1 MVTNLSEVF
10 IVILTATI
18 SALVIGPMMIRL
30 AQRIHLVDMPGAAP
44 HKTHQMDTP
53 IAGGLVILVSLMI
66 TLGIL
71 RLQLSNEVRGI
82 LLGALVMMLWG
93 LLDDRFNLR
102 PSFKIFG
109 QLLAALIIISFG
121 VQVHIT
127 KIDWLD
133 LLITLFWFIGIT
145 NAFNFVDSMDGLAVG
160 LAGIASAFFMLVTLD
175 SAQPELAFLSAAF
188 LGTMIGC
195 FFYNA
200 PPARMFLGD
209 SGSLTLGFAL
219 AAIGIAYTPAQAGL
233 PQGVSWFT
241 PILVLGVPIFDMVLV
256 VISRLRKRKPIYLAN
271 TDHVY
276 HRLVRLGFK
285 PNRAVAA
292 MQVTSILLG
301 LIAFVALDM
310 DVFAANLI
318 FLVVV
323 VIALII
329 LFMFEKYLSEEQSSP
344 T

>member
-1 MVTNLSEVF
+1 
-10 IVILTATI
+10 
-18 SALVIGPMMIRL
+18 MIRL
-30 AQRIHLVDMPGAAP
+30 ARRIQLIDMPGAAA
-44 HKTHQMDTP
+44 HKKHQVETP

-66 TLGIL
+66 TLGFL

-82 LLGALVMMLWG
+82 LLGTLVMMLWG
-93 LLDDRFNLR
+93 LMDDRFNLR
-102 PSFKIFG
+102 ASQKILG
-109 QLLAALIIISFG
+109 QLLAALIIIGFG

-133 LLITLFWFIGIT
+133 LLITIFWFVGLT

-175 SAQPELAFLSAAF
+175 SDQPELAFLSAAF

-233 PQGVSWFT
+233 PQGVSWFI
-241 PILVLGVPIFDMVLV
+241 PILVLGVPIFDMALV
-256 VISRLRKRKPIYLAN
+256 VVSRLRKRSPIYLAS

-276 HRLVRLGFK
+276 HRFVRLGFK

-292 MQVTSILLG
+292 MQIAAIILSLVAYITLTTNV
-301 LIAFVALDM
+301 LI
-310 DVFAANLI
+310 ANLI
-318 FLVVV
+318 FAGIVLL
-323 VIALII
+323 ALFA
-329 LFMFEKYLSEEQSSP
+329 LLYLETRVESE
-344 T
+344 

>member
-1 MVTNLSEVF
+1 MFTELSNVF

-18 SALVIGPMMIRL
+18 SAIVASPMMIRL
-30 AQRIHLVDMPGAAP
+30 AQRIHLVDMPGAAT
-44 HKTHQMDTP
+44 HKKHQVETP

-82 LLGALVMMLWG
+82 LLGTLVMMLWG
-93 LLDDRFNLR
+93 LIDDRFNLR
-102 PSFKIFG
+102 PSHKIFG
-109 QLLAALIIISFG
+109 QLLAALIVIGFG

-133 LLITLFWFIGIT
+133 FLITLFWFIGLT

-188 LGTMIGC
+188 MGTMIGC
-195 FFYNA
+195 FFFNA

-209 SGSLTLGFAL
+209 SGSLMLGFSL

-233 PQGVSWFT
+233 PQGVSWFV
-241 PILVLGVPIFDMVLV
+241 PILVLGVPIFDMALV
-256 VISRLRKRKPIYLAN
+256 VVSRFRKRRPIYLAN

-276 HRLVRLGFK
+276 HRLEQYGFK

-292 MQVTSILLG
+292 MHVTAIILG
-301 LIAFVALDM
+301 LLAFITLDM
-310 DVFAANLI
+310 GIIAANLI

-323 VIALII
+323 LIALVI
-329 LFMFEKYLSEEQSSP
+329 LFMFEKHLSEEQSSP

>member
-1 MVTNLSEVF
+1 MFTELSNVF

-18 SALVIGPMMIRL
+18 SAIVASPMMIRL
-30 AQRIHLVDMPGAAP
+30 AQRIHLVDMPGAAT
-44 HKTHQMDTP
+44 HKKHQVETP

-71 RLQLSNEVRGI
+71 QLQLSNEVRGI
-82 LLGALVMMLWG
+82 LLGTLVMMLWG
-93 LLDDRFNLR
+93 LIDDRFNLR
-102 PSFKIFG
+102 PSHKIFG
-109 QLLAALIIISFG
+109 QLLAALIVIGFG

-133 LLITLFWFIGIT
+133 FLITLFWFIGIT

-188 LGTMIGC
+188 MGTMIGC
-195 FFYNA
+195 FFFNA

-209 SGSLTLGFAL
+209 SGSLMLGFSL

-233 PQGVSWFT
+233 PQGVSWFV
-241 PILVLGVPIFDMVLV
+241 PILVLGVPIFDMALV
-256 VISRLRKRKPIYLAN
+256 VVSRFRKRRPIYLAN

-276 HRLVRLGFK
+276 HRLEQYGFK

-292 MQVTSILLG
+292 MHVTAIILG
-301 LIAFVALDM
+301 LLAFITLDM
-310 DVFAANLI
+310 GIFAANLI

-323 VIALII
+323 LIALVI

-344 T
+344 M

>member
-1 MVTNLSEVF
+1 MVTNLSNVF

-18 SALVIGPMMIRL
+18 SAIVVGPMMIRL
-30 AQRIHLVDMPGAAP
+30 AQRIQLVDIPGTAT
-44 HKTHQMDTP
+44 HKKHQVETP
-53 IAGGLVILVSLMI
+53 IAGGFVILVSLMI

-71 RLQLSNEVRGI
+71 RLQLSNEVGGI
-82 LLGALVMMLWG
+82 LLGTLVMMLWG
-93 LLDDRFNLR
+93 LIDDRFNLR
-102 PSFKIFG
+102 ASHKIFG

-133 LLITLFWFIGIT
+133 LLITLLWFIGLT

-160 LAGIASAFFMLVTLD
+160 LAGIASAFFMLVTID

-233 PQGVSWFT
+233 PQGVSWFV
-241 PILVLGVPIFDMVLV
+241 PILVLGVPTFDMALV
-256 VISRLRKRKPIYLAN
+256 VVSRLRKRRPIYLAS

-276 HRLVRLGFK
+276 HRLVRFGFK

-292 MQVTSILLG
+292 MQIVAILLS
-301 LIAFVALDM
+301 LIAFISLTTNVLI
-310 DVFAANLI
+310 ANLI
-318 FLVVV
+318 FGGIVLL
-323 VIALII
+323 ALFA
-329 LFMFEKYLSEEQSSP
+329 LLYLETRIQSE
-344 T
+344 

>member
-1 MVTNLSEVF
+1 MVTNLSNVF
-10 IVILTATI
+10 IVILTASI
-18 SALVIGPMMIRL
+18 SAIFTGPMMIRL
-30 AQRIHLVDMPGAAP
+30 ARRVQLVDMPGAAT
-44 HKTHQMDTP
+44 HKKHQVETP

-82 LLGALVMMLWG
+82 LLGTLVMMLWG
-93 LLDDRFNLR
+93 LIDDRFNLR
-102 PSFKIFG
+102 ASRKIFG
-109 QLLAALIIISFG
+109 QLLAALIIIGFG

-133 LLITLFWFIGIT
+133 LLITLFWFIGLT

-160 LAGIASAFFMLVTLD
+160 LAGIASAFFMLVTID

-219 AAIGIAYTPAQAGL
+219 AAIGIVYTPAQAGL
-233 PQGVSWFT
+233 PQGVSWFI

-256 VISRLRKRKPIYLAN
+256 VLSRLRQHKPIYLAG

-276 HRLVRLGFK
+276 HRLERLGFTQ
-285 PNRAVAA
+285 NRAVAA
-292 MQVTSILLG
+292 MQITAILLSLVAFISLTTNV
-301 LIAFVALDM
+301 LI
-310 DVFAANLI
+310 ANLI
-318 FLVVV
+318 FGGILLLS
-323 VIALII
+323 LIT
-329 LFMFEKYLSEEQSSP
+329 LLYLEMRIQSE
-344 T
+344 

>member
-1 MVTNLSEVF
+1 MVTNLSNVF

-18 SALVIGPMMIRL
+18 SAIVAGPLMIRL
-30 AQRIHLVDMPGAAP
+30 AQRFHLVDMPGAAT

-133 LLITLFWFIGIT
+133 LLITIFWFIGLT

-160 LAGIASAFFMLVTLD
+160 LAGIASAFFMMVTLD

>member
-1 MVTNLSEVF
+1 MVTNLSNVF

-18 SALVIGPMMIRL
+18 SAIVVGPLMIRL
-30 AQRIHLVDMPGAAP
+30 ARRINLVDIPGAAT
-44 HKTHQMDTP
+44 HKRHQVETP

-71 RLQLSNEVRGI
+71 RVQLSNEVRGI
-82 LLGALVMMLWG
+82 LLGTLVMMLWG
-93 LLDDRFNLR
+93 LIDDRFNLR
-102 PSFKIFG
+102 ASYKIFG
-109 QLLAALIIISFG
+109 QLLAALIVIGFG

-133 LLITLFWFIGIT
+133 LLITLVWFIGLT

-160 LAGIASAFFMLVTLD
+160 LAGIASAFFMMVTLD

-233 PQGVSWFT
+233 PQGVSWFV

-256 VISRLRKRKPIYLAN
+256 VVSRLRKRRPIYLASM
-271 TDHVY
+271 DHVY
-276 HRLVRLGFK
+276 HRLVRFGFK

-292 MQVTSILLG
+292 MQVTAIILG
-301 LIAFVALDM
+301 LIAFIALDM
-310 DVFAANLI
+310 DILVANI
-318 FLVVV
+318 FFLVVV
-323 VIALII
+323 LIALAL

>member
-1 MVTNLSEVF
+1 MVTNLSNVF

-18 SALVIGPMMIRL
+18 SAIVAGPIMIRL
-30 AQRIHLVDMPGAAP
+30 AQRIHLVDIPGDAA
-44 HKTHQMDTP
+44 HKKHQVETP
-53 IAGGLVILVSLMI
+53 IAGGLVILLSLMI
-66 TLGIL
+66 TLGIF
-71 RLQLSNEVRGI
+71 RLHLSKEVSGI
-82 LLGALVMMLWG
+82 LLGTLVMMLWG

-102 PSFKIFG
+102 ASHKIFG
-109 QLLAALIIISFG
+109 QLLAALIIIGFG

-127 KIDWLD
+127 KMDWLD
-133 LLITLFWFIGIT
+133 ILITLFWFIGLT

-233 PQGVSWFT
+233 PQGVSWFI

-256 VISRLRKRKPIYLAN
+256 VSSRLRQHRPIYLAGM
-271 TDHVY
+271 DHVY
-276 HRLVRLGFK
+276 HRLERLGVS

-292 MQVTSILLG
+292 MQIAAILLG
-301 LIAFVALDM
+301 LIAFIALDM
-310 DVFAANLI
+310 DVLVANLF

-323 VIALII
+323 LIAMVI
-329 LFMFEKYLSEEQSSP
+329 LFMLEKYLDKE
-344 T
+344 

>member
-1 MVTNLSEVF
+1 
-10 IVILTATI
+10 
-18 SALVIGPMMIRL
+18 MIRL
-30 AQRIHLVDMPGAAP
+30 ARRIQLVDIPGAAT
-44 HKTHQMDTP
+44 HKKHQVETP

-82 LLGALVMMLWG
+82 LLGTLVMMLWG
-93 LLDDRFNLR
+93 LIDDRFNLR
-102 PSFKIFG
+102 ASYKIFG
-109 QLLAALIIISFG
+109 QLLATLIIIGFG

-133 LLITLFWFIGIT
+133 LLITIFWFIGLT

-188 LGTMIGC
+188 MGTMIGC

-233 PQGVSWFT
+233 PQGVSWFA
-241 PILVLGVPIFDMVLV
+241 PIIVLGVPIFDMALV
-256 VISRLRKRKPIYLAN
+256 VVSRLRKRRPIYLAN

-276 HRLVRLGFK
+276 HRLVRFGFK

-292 MQVTSILLG
+292 MHVTAILLG
-301 LIAFVALDM
+301 LIAFIALDM
-310 DVFAANLI
+310 GVFVANVF

-323 VIALII
+323 FIGLVI
-329 LFMFEKYLSEEQSSP
+329 LFMFEKYLCEEQSTP
-344 T
+344 V

>member
-1 MVTNLSEVF
+1 MVTNLSSVF

-18 SALVIGPMMIRL
+18 CALVAGPIMISL
-30 AQRIHLVDMPGAAP
+30 ARRIHLLDTPGAAA
-44 HKTHQMDTP
+44 HKRHQVETP
-53 IAGGLVILVSLMI
+53 IAGGLVILISLMI
-66 TLGIL
+66 TLGFH
-71 RLQLSNEVRGI
+71 RLHFSNEVRGI
-82 LLGALVMMLWG
+82 LLGTLVLMLWG
-93 LLDDRFNLR
+93 LIDDRFNLR
-102 PSFKIFG
+102 ASYKIFG
-109 QLLAALIIISFG
+109 QLLATLIIVGFG
-121 VQVHIT
+121 VQVQIT

-209 SGSLTLGFAL
+209 SGSLTLGFAM

-233 PQGVSWFT
+233 PQGVSWFV
-241 PILVLGVPIFDMVLV
+241 PILVLGVPIFDMALV
-256 VISRLRKRKPIYLAN
+256 VFSRLRKRKPIYQASM
-271 TDHVY
+271 DHVY
-276 HRLVRLGFK
+276 HRLVRFGFQ

-292 MQVTSILLG
+292 MQIVAILLSLVAYISLTTSV
-301 LIAFVALDM
+301 LI
-310 DVFAANLI
+310 ANLI
-318 FLVVV
+318 FGGIVLLGLF
-323 VIALII
+323 AL
-329 LFMFEKYLSEEQSSP
+329 LYMETSMQSE
-344 T
+344 

>member
-1 MVTNLSEVF
+1 MVTNLSNVF
-10 IVILTATI
+10 IVILTATV
-18 SALVIGPMMIRL
+18 SALALGPVMIWL
-30 AQRIHLVDMPGAAP
+30 ARRFQLVDIPGTAI
-44 HKTHQMDTP
+44 HKKHQVETP

-82 LLGALVMMLWG
+82 LLGTLVMMLWG
-93 LLDDRFNLR
+93 LIDDRFNLR
-102 PSFKIFG
+102 ASRKIFG
-109 QLLAALIIISFG
+109 QLLAALIIIGFG

-133 LLITLFWFIGIT
+133 LLITLFWFIGLT

-160 LAGIASAFFMLVTLD
+160 LAGIASAFFMLVTID

-209 SGSLTLGFAL
+209 SGSLALGFGL

-233 PQGVSWFT
+233 PQGVSWFI
-241 PILVLGVPIFDMVLV
+241 PILVLGVPIFDMALV
-256 VISRLRKRKPIYLAN
+256 VVSRLRQHKPIYLAG

-276 HRLVRLGFK
+276 HRLERLGFTQ
-285 PNRAVAA
+285 NRAVAA
-292 MQVTSILLG
+292 MQITAILLS
-301 LIAFVALDM
+301 LVAFISLTTN
-310 DVFAANLI
+310 VFIANLI
-318 FLVVV
+318 FGGILLLS
-323 VIALII
+323 LIT
-329 LFMFEKYLSEEQSSP
+329 LLYLEMRIQSE
-344 T
+344 

>member
-1 MVTNLSEVF
+1 MVINLSNVF

-18 SALVIGPMMIRL
+18 TAIVAGPMMIRL
-30 AQRIHLVDMPGAAP
+30 ALRIHLIDIPGTAA
-44 HKTHQMDTP
+44 HKRHQVETP
-53 IAGGLVILVSLMI
+53 IAGGLVILVTLII

-71 RLQLSNEVRGI
+71 RRHFSNEVSGI
-82 LLGALVMMLWG
+82 LLGTSVMMLWG
-93 LLDDRFNLR
+93 LVDDRFNIR
-102 PSFKIFG
+102 VSHKIFG
-109 QLLAALIIISFG
+109 QVLAALIVVGFG

-133 LLITLFWFIGIT
+133 LLITLLWFIGLT

-160 LAGIASAFFMLVTLD
+160 LAGIASAFFMLVTID

-219 AAIGIAYTPAQAGL
+219 AAIGIIYTPAQAGL
-233 PQGVSWFT
+233 PQGVSWFI

-256 VISRLRKRKPIYLAN
+256 VLSRIRHHRPIYLAG

-276 HRLVRLGFK
+276 HRLERLGFTQ
-285 PNRAVAA
+285 NRAVAA
-292 MQVTSILLG
+292 MQIAAILLSLVAFISLTTNV
-301 LIAFVALDM
+301 LI
-310 DVFAANLI
+310 ANLI
-318 FLVVV
+318 FGGIVLL
-323 VIALII
+323 ALFALLYLEKRIQ
-329 LFMFEKYLSEEQSSP
+329 FE
-344 T
+344 